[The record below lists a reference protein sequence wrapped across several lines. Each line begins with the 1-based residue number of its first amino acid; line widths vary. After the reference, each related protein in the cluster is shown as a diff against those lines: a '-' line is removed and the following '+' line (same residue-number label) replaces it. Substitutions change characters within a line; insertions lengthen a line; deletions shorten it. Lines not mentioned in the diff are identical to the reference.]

1 MCLGLGRIVLI
12 WFLRDW
18 VLYTQ
23 FSQSIDY
30 QIGGNR
36 QQMDIQKI
44 NVSKA
49 PKSIVSDLIEFFNL
63 SSHVFEL

>member
-49 PKSIVSDLIEFFNL
+49 PKSIVSD
-63 SSHVFEL
+63 